1 MENDLKAGNQQLI
14 KEFSLNDLDNVLVN
28 RDSTKK
34 FVSKATKTLD
44 ENALTKKMLKVQT
57 HESTNTLN
65 DIID

>member
-34 FVSKATKTLD
+34 FFSQATKTLD
-44 ENALTKKMLKVQT
+44 EKALTLKMQKVQT
-57 HESTNTLN
+57 HGSTNTLN